1 MQIKPVSALGGP
13 LCNARFAMAD
23 WRCCWRHP
31 LKVRLKLP
39 GWAAAIQAQE
49 ARWAAQQDHRAT
61 GTGRSPRTSNA
72 VSFRPR
78 KHAWVAT
85 PRPPLPA
92 KRPPHAAPTPT
103 GAETALAT
111 LILDNARQHQ
121 VDPLLIK
128 AVILAES
135 AGRRRATSPKGA
147 MGLMQLMPD
156 TATRFG
162 VANPYDPVQNIMG
175 GTRYLRWLL
184 DRYDGNV
191 ALALAGYNAG
201 EGAGDRHGGIPPYRE
216 THDYVRKVRSTHQ
229 LLSQR
234 VARKIAREAW

>member
-1 MQIKPVSALGGP
+1 MRRALCHGG
-13 LCNARFAMAD
+13 LAVLLAASVD
-23 WRCCWRHP
+23 GQAETSW
-31 LKVRLKLP
+31 L
-39 GWAAAIQAQE
+39 AAAIQAQE

-61 GTGRSPRTSNA
+61 RTARQPRTGNA
-72 VSFRPR
+72 VSSHPR
-78 KHAWVAT
+78 KPVLAT
-85 PRPPLPA
+85 SPRPASSA

-147 MGLMQLMPD
+147 MGLMQLMPN
-156 TATRFG
+156 TAKRFG
-162 VANPYDPVQNIMG
+162 VANPYDPVQNITG

-184 DRYDGNV
+184 DRYGGNV

-201 EGAGDRHGGIPPYRE
+201 EGAVDRHGGIPPYRE
-216 THDYVRKVRSTHQ
+216 THDYVSKVRSTHQ
-229 LLSQR
+229 WLSQT
-234 VARKIAREAW
+234 VARKSHGRHGNDIRIIKE

>member
-1 MQIKPVSALGGP
+1 MRRALCHGGLALLLAVSVDGQAETSWL
-13 LCNARFAMAD
+13 
-23 WRCCWRHP
+23 
-31 LKVRLKLP
+31 
-39 GWAAAIQAQE
+39 AAAIQAQE

-61 GTGRSPRTSNA
+61 GTGTSNA

-92 KRPPHAAPTPT
+92 KRPPHAATTPT

-147 MGLMQLMPD
+147 MGLMQLMPN
-156 TATRFG
+156 TTKRFG
-162 VANPYDPVQNIMG
+162 VANPYDPAQNITG

-184 DRYDGNV
+184 DRYGGNV

-201 EGAGDRHGGIPPYRE
+201 EGAVDRQAESRPIGKRTITSERCDQPING
-216 THDYVRKVRSTHQ
+216 
-229 LLSQR
+229 
-234 VARKIAREAW
+234 